1 MVTFGLSDRAN
12 VTVVSPGNRSGVLLM
27 LQEVWLRPEDADQSW
42 QGMCWRANCN
52 S

>member
-1 MVTFGLSDRAN
+1 MVTLELSARAK
-12 VTVVSPGNRSGVLLM
+12 VTVVSPGNRSGMLSM
-27 LQEVWLRPEDADQSW
+27 LQEAWLKPEDADQSW